1 MTTTRTEEETASG
14 ADAAVLATGTATLRG
29 SLQKQAIATVP
40 DNMTVFAHLARQ
52 TGYRS
57 ATRALAEQHKAHRFI
72 EIDLPSGLVEALRAS
87 VLDAMSK
94 FGHSG
99 WHRKDGATPTYG
111 GFSLAYNPDHQDN
124 LDPNSSSLG
133 TPQNAGTKF
142 YYNQRARNL
151 PAKNSYFD
159 TYSFRRRTPASQ
171 HSDLGHFLDGLQRSL
186 VRSRVGIIYGE
197 RVDPTDANYLATA
210 GWHKDEPVYENL
222 RVNIPLQT
230 DPNFVFEIEGEP
242 PRHLEVGKAY
252 SWDTHIAHR
261 VYCRG
266 ATKLE
271 RIHLVLGVAPWFD
284 YSAEDDAWQPNEYF
298 GQTHPFEL
306 LRTGRIHPQLHV

>member
-1 MTTTRTEEETASG
+1 MSELAVSG
-14 ADAAVLATGTATLRG
+14 EDAAVLVPEHTTLHGG
-29 SLQKQAIATVP
+29 SQKHTIASVP
-40 DNMTVFAHLARQ
+40 DNMTVFAHLARRS
-52 TGYRS
+52 GYRT
-57 ATRALAEQHKAHRFI
+57 AIRAMAEQHKAHRFI
-72 EIDLPSGLVEALRAS
+72 EINLPAGLVEGLRSS

-99 WHRKDGATPTYG
+99 WHRKDGVASTYG

-133 TPQNAGTKF
+133 TPQNAGNKF
-142 YYNQRARNL
+142 YYNQRARDL
-151 PAKNSYFD
+151 PAKHSYFD

-171 HSDLGHFLDGLQRSL
+171 HSELGSFLDGLQRSL

-230 DPNFVFEIEGEP
+230 DSNFVFEIEGEP
-242 PRHLEVGKAY
+242 PRHLAVGKAY
-252 SWDTHIAHR
+252 SWDTHIPHR
-261 VYCRG
+261 VYCNG
-266 ATKLE
+266 PTKLE

-284 YSAEDDAWQPNEYF
+284 YSAADDAWQPNEFF
-298 GQTHPFEL
+298 GKMHPFEM

>member
-1 MTTTRTEEETASG
+1 MSELAVSG
-14 ADAAVLATGTATLRG
+14 DAAVLVPEQATPR
-29 SLQKQAIATVP
+29 SPSQKHTIASVP

-52 TGYRS
+52 SGYR
-57 ATRALAEQHKAHRFI
+57 AAIRAMAEQHKAHRFI
-72 EIDLPSGLVEALRAS
+72 EIDLPDGLVEGLRRS

-99 WHRKDGATPTYG
+99 WHRKDGATSTYG

-133 TPQNAGTKF
+133 TPQNAGNKF
-142 YYNQRARNL
+142 YYNQRARDL
-151 PAKNSYFD
+151 PAKHSYFD
-159 TYSFRRRTPASQ
+159 TYSFRQRTPASQ
-171 HSDLGHFLDGLQRSL
+171 HSELGSFLDGLQRSL

-197 RVDPTDANYLATA
+197 RVDPNDANYLATA

-230 DPNFVFEIEGEP
+230 DIP
-242 PRHLEVGKAY
+242 
-252 SWDTHIAHR
+252 HR
-261 VYCRG
+261 VYCQG

-284 YSAEDDAWQPNEYF
+284 YTAADDAWQPNEFF
-298 GQTHPFEL
+298 GQMHPFEL
-306 LRTGRIHPQLHV
+306 LRTGRIHPQLRV